1 MDKGNKDGHRVGIK
15 GVPGLGKVV
24 EQSKWGA
31 DTARARY
38 GSPDSSGMKAK
49 DTSQPQFEEDQGAK
63 GYPSDHKMDWVRGA
77 GESAEGKPGYIPGGG
92 RTKRG

>member
-1 MDKGNKDGHRVGIK
+1 MVDKGNADKHRTGIPK
-15 GVPGLGKVV
+15 SGLGYVV

-38 GSPDSSGMKAK
+38 GSPNDSGMKAK
-49 DTSQPQFEEDQGAK
+49 DTSQPQFEEDRGAK

-77 GESAEGKPGYIPGGG
+77 REDATNRPGYIPGGG
-92 RTKRG
+92 KAKRG